1 MKLETTI
8 REGVTGFKMTRNHRA
23 KEILKIA
30 KAKRASAL
38 ERTEFRYPSEARV
51 SAAGA
56 TSFPVKAID
65 DETARLI
72 AEYVDKRGAN
82 RP

>member
-1 MKLETTI
+1 
-8 REGVTGFKMTRNHRA
+8 MTRHHKA

-30 KAKRASAL
+30 QAKRQSAL
-38 ERTEFRYPSEARV
+38 ERNEFKYPSEARV

-56 TSFPVKAID
+56 TSFPVKAVD

-72 AEYVDKRGAN
+72 AEYVDKRVAN
-82 RP
+82 RS

>member
-1 MKLETTI
+1 MP
-8 REGVTGFKMTRNHRA
+8 RNHRS
-23 KEILKIA
+23 KEILRIA
-30 KAKRASAL
+30 KAKRQSAL
-38 ERTEFRYPSEARV
+38 ERKEFAYPSEARV
-51 SAAGA
+51 SAASP
-56 TSFPVKAID
+56 TSFPVKAVD